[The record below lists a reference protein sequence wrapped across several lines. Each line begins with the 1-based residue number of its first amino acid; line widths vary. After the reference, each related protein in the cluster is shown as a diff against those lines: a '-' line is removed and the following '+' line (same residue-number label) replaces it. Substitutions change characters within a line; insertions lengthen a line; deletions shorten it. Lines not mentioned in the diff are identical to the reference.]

1 MPMCRPRE
9 RGGPE
14 ASRTLARLS
23 TTVCVERIKA
33 APVRLK
39 LDSRVRGNDREFR
52 EALAANKKAPEGA
65 FLSCRARRGLT

>member
-1 MPMCRPRE
+1 MPMCHPRE

-23 TTVCVERIKA
+23 TTVCVERIEA

-52 EALAANKKAPEGA
+52 EAPPLNKKAPGGA
-65 FLSCRARRGLT
+65 FFSNRARRDLT